1 MATNQRGAESPL
13 LHERAGEMYCSRL
26 WNAKEEKDVFTWWH
40 CVYPSKA
47 DCRERRCRCTIWRW
61 RMTEHLA
68 APGWHANLAARSRWW
83 WRATIGFSATSFS
96 RSLSAFTHSSANKA
110 KIRGRTHFAL
120 PQMLYNHVWCY
131 FHICTGSNTC
141 INLNQLLHNKL
152 TRSRTQLEMFLL
164 LDTSHHKNARLFSHL
179 DPYIIPWEI
188 NRNVK
193 QSHPISQC

>member
-13 LHERAGEMYCSRL
+13 LNERAGEMYCSRL

-47 DCRERRCRCTIWRW
+47 DCRERRCRCIIWRW
-61 RMTEHLA
+61 RMTEHSA

-83 WRATIGFSATSFS
+83 WRATIGFGDTSFS
-96 RSLSAFTHSSANKA
+96 RSLSAFTHSSTNKA

-120 PQMLYNHVWCY
+120 PRMLYKHIRCY

-141 INLNQLLHNKL
+141 ITLNQLLHNKL
-152 TRSRTQLEMFLL
+152 TRSRTQLELSLL
-164 LDTSHHKNARLFSHL
+164 LDTSHHNNASFFL
-179 DPYIIPWEI
+179 I
-188 NRNVK
+188 
-193 QSHPISQC
+193 